1 MARITDKQ
9 TIFKPLKN
17 ELLKVLNNELEKRGH
32 KITNLNKAKIP
43 DLMKFI
49 DKFKFDYIN
58 EILELREE
66 EKRENLRRE
75 MERIKWQREKER
87 DLFIYNQILTELNE
101 ND

>member
-1 MARITDKQ
+1 
-9 TIFKPLKN
+9 
-17 ELLKVLNNELEKRGH
+17 
-32 KITNLNKAKIP
+32 
-43 DLMKFI
+43 MKFI
-49 DKFKFDYIN
+49 DKFKIDYIN

-101 ND
+101 NDLNEIKNYWIEQQQKNR